1 MTTPQKEAS
10 LRVRALQEML
20 LHELT
25 LGPRTTRQLS
35 AALRSEE
42 EQAVYRA
49 LLGLED
55 GGKVKSFAD
64 RRGTVTGRI
73 GRVWSLA
80 EEKPAPSL
88 RDPLLWA
95 VFGSEQKPSAL

>member
-1 MTTPQKEAS
+1 MTTPAKEAS
-10 LRVRALQEML
+10 PHARALQQML

-49 LLGLED
+49 LLGLQDEC
-55 GGKVKSFAD
+55 KVTSFAD

-80 EEKPAPSL
+80 EAKPPLPL
-88 RDPLLWA
+88 RDPLVAAL
-95 VFGSEQKPSAL
+95 FGDAPRRAP